1 MTNTDVEN
9 QIADIPLEQIDVSQ
23 PELFQNDT
31 VGLYFNRLR
40 QESPVH
46 YCPNSRFGPYWS
58 VTRFNDIMAVDK
70 NHHDFSSQ
78 KAGIQIVDF
87 KAGTERVNFINM
99 DPPIH
104 DERRKV
110 VTPMVAPPNL
120 ANLQDTI
127 RQRVINILESLPRN
141 ETFDWVDLVSI
152 ELTTQMLATLFDF
165 PFEERRKLTWWS
177 DVASMDLTSDG
188 PINSEQQRLAELK
201 DCLDTFTGLLQE
213 RARKPVKND
222 LISMMAH
229 SEMINMDAQEFMG
242 TLILLIIGGN
252 DTTRNSISG
261 GLLAL
266 NQYPDEM
273 KKLTANPALVS
284 HLVPEIIRWQ
294 TPLTSMRR
302 TTTRAVKLGGQEIP
316 EGEKVMMWYLS
327 GNRDESVIPEPD
339 RFIIDRAQPRHHL
352 SFGFGIHRCVGNRLA
367 ELQLR
372 ILWEEI
378 LSRDLQIE
386 VVGTPERTYSN
397 AVRGFT
403 KMPVR
408 ISA

>member
-1 MTNTDVEN
+1 MTSTDVEN

-58 VTRFNDIMAVDK
+58 VTRFNDIMSVDK

-78 KAGIQIVDF
+78 KAGIQIIDF

-273 KKLTANPALVS
+273 RKLRSNPALVP
-284 HLVPEIIRWQ
+284 HLIPEIIRWQ

-339 RFIIDRAQPRHHL
+339 RFIIDRAKPRHHL

-378 LSRDLQIE
+378 LSRDLKIE

-408 ISA
+408 ISG

>member
-1 MTNTDVEN
+1 MTSTDVEN

-58 VTRFNDIMAVDK
+58 VTRFNDIMSVDK

-78 KAGIQIVDF
+78 KAGIQIIDF

-273 KKLTANPALVS
+273 RKLRSNPALVP
-284 HLVPEIIRWQ
+284 HLIPEIIHWQ

-339 RFIIDRAQPRHHL
+339 RFIIDRAKPRHHL

-378 LSRDLQIE
+378 LSRDLKIE

-408 ISA
+408 ISG

>member
-1 MTNTDVEN
+1 MISTDIEN
-9 QIADIPLEQIDVSQ
+9 QIADLPLEKIDVSQ

-40 QESPVH
+40 RESPVH
-46 YCPNSRFGPYWS
+46 YCPSSRFGPYWS

-110 VTPMVAPPNL
+110 VTPMVAPANL
-120 ANLQDTI
+120 AHLQHTI
-127 RQRVINILESLPRN
+127 RHRVIDILESLPRN

-229 SEMINMDAQEFMG
+229 SEMINMDVQEFMG

-302 TTTRAVKLGGQEIP
+302 TTTRPVKLGGQDIP

-327 GNRDESVIPEPD
+327 GNRDEAVIPEPD
-339 RFIIDRAQPRHHL
+339 RFIIDRATPRHHL

-378 LSRDLQIE
+378 LSRGLQIK

>member
-1 MTNTDVEN
+1 MTSTEVEN
-9 QIADIPLEQIDVSQ
+9 QIADLPLEQIDVSQ

-31 VGLYFNRLR
+31 IGLYFNRLR

-46 YCPNSRFGPYWS
+46 YCPSSRFGPYWS
-58 VTRFNDIMAVDK
+58 VTRFNDIMTVDK

-104 DERRKV
+104 DDRRKV
-110 VTPMVAPPNL
+110 VTPMVAPANL
-120 ANLQDTI
+120 AHLQHTI
-127 RQRVINILESLPRN
+127 RHRVIDILENLPRN

-177 DVASMDLTSDG
+177 DVASMDLASDG

-213 RARKPVKND
+213 RANKPVKND

-229 SEMINMDAQEFMG
+229 SEMINMDVQEFMG

-302 TTTRAVKLGGQEIP
+302 TTTRPVKLGGQEIP

-339 RFIIDRAQPRHHL
+339 RFIIDRAKPRHHL

-378 LSRDLQIE
+378 LSRGLQIK